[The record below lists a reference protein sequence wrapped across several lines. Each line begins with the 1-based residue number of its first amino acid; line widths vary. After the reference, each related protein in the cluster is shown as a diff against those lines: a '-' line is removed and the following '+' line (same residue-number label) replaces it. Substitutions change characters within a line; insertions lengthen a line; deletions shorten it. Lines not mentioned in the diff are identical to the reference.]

1 MEISP
6 IREIRAVGASSTP
19 KAESEIQPPFAFDP
33 AGRMEDD
40 AYKGHN
46 DAPERGM
53 EEDDLEQAE
62 ESKESEDQLAVLS
75 DPSDSKAN
83 FNFFA

>member
-6 IREIRAVGASSTP
+6 IREIRAVGAASTP

-40 AYKGHN
+40 AYKGH
-46 DAPERGM
+46 DHAPERG
-53 EEDDLEQAE
+53 LEQEDLAE
-62 ESKESEDQLAVLS
+62 ADEPNESEDRSAALS
-75 DPSDSKAN
+75 DLSDSKSEVS
-83 FNFFA
+83 FFA